1 MKIPL
6 VAEGTI
12 SDVLGQNMMQDG
24 MSKRM
29 CVCMCIYMY
38 VCMCV
43 CMTASLCCIA
53 EIDSTL

>member
-29 CVCMCIYMY
+29 CVYVYVYVCIY
-38 VCMCV
+38 VCMYDWV
-43 CMTASLCCIA
+43 TMLYSR
-53 EIDSTL
+53 D